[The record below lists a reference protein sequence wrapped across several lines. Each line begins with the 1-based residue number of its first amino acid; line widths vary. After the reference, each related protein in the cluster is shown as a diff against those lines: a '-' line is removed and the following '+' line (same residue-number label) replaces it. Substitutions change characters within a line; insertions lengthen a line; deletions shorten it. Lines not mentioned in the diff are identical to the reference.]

1 MLLIMQFFHRP
12 AGSSKYSPQYV
23 CLESCTVTEFNKLLR
38 LTAMSVS
45 SNQLVFQKLTPSLKF
60 WFILT

>member
-1 MLLIMQFFHRP
+1 MLLIMQFFLRG
-12 AGSSKYSPQYV
+12 AGRSIYSQYM
-23 CLESCTVTEFNKLLR
+23 CLEACTMTEFNKHLR